1 MPDRKGD
8 AAMIHWILFWVSVGF
23 LIYVSLNLLTY
34 TRYNRVLEKA
44 QEEKRNPLRSLSVLI
59 PARDEEHNIEDCL
72 RSILQN
78 DYPSYEVIVMDDGS
92 TDSTDQKVERFADD
106 RVRLVRAPEKPKGW
120 VGKNWAC
127 HQLSLK
133 ANHPILLF
141 MDADTRLAPDAL
153 WRINALF
160 SLTNADVLSGCP
172 KQIPTSFL
180 DRVLLP
186 IVPMLPLATLPLFK
200 IGNFRFVRSA
210 IHGAFIVIRKDFYQT
225 TGGYEQIKNQWVDDA
240 ALNKVL
246 VEHHSKTE
254 MLDMTKIVSCR
265 MYTAPKDTI
274 DGIARSLYHELFG
287 KTSLIIFLIAMLFLA
302 TIMPFILLILSQSI
316 EQVALSLW
324 IIGVVTGIRM
334 VLDHKYGFPWY
345 SAFLLPF
352 TFFSLTFAAYKSIN
366 GSRNKD
372 MSWKGRSINDA

>member
-1 MPDRKGD
+1 MV
-8 AAMIHWILFWVSVGF
+8 HWVLFWLSVGF

-34 TRYNRVLEKA
+34 TRYNRVLNRANKDRRKPA
-44 QEEKRNPLRSLSVLI
+44 RSLSVLI
-59 PARDEEHNIEDCL
+59 PARNEEHNIEDCL

-78 DYPSYEVIVMDDGS
+78 DYPSFEVIVMDDGS
-92 TDSTDQKVERFADD
+92 TDSTYHKVEGFADH
-106 RVRLVRAPEKPKGW
+106 RVRLLRAPEKPRGW

-127 HQLSLK
+127 HQLSMR
-133 ANHPILLF
+133 ANHPILLY
-141 MDADTRLAPDAL
+141 MDADTRLTPDAL
-153 WRINALF
+153 WRINALLT
-160 SLTNADVLSGCP
+160 LTNADVLSGCP

-186 IVPMLPLATLPLFK
+186 IIPVLPLATLPLFK
-200 IGNFRFVRSA
+200 IGDFRFVRSA
-210 IHGAFIVIRKDFYQT
+210 VHGAFIVIRKSFYQKT
-225 TGGYEQIKNQWVDDA
+225 KGYEQIKDQWVDDA

-246 VEHHSKTE
+246 VKHHSKTE

-316 EQVALSLW
+316 EQLALSLW
-324 IIGVVTGIRM
+324 VIGVVTGIRL
-334 VLDHKYGFPWY
+334 VLDRKYGFPWY

-352 TFFSLTFAAYKSIN
+352 TFFSVAFAAYKSVK

-372 MSWKGRSINDA
+372 MSWKGRSINDV